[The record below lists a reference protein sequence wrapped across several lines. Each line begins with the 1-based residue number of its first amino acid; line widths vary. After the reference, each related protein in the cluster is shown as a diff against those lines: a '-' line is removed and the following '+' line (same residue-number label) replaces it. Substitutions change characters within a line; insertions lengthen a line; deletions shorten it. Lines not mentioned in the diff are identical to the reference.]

1 MFHTVSNIALAFA
14 RPPSTSECMKSS
26 SQRIVVFTG
35 DPSYSV
41 THAVFKIDQAM
52 PSLEWLIVHH
62 APPKTWSLVW
72 RNQRLNFKRNGWRWI
87 PYQVGEIVQLVLM
100 RLRGGQPCAN
110 EFGATPSVGPQRFDL
125 AALKGRPNV
134 RLERVADIHGDDAL
148 QRVRDF
154 APDLGLSLAAPI
166 LKRPLF
172 SIPRLGTVNLHKGR
186 LPDFR
191 GMPPGFWELWH
202 DQTSVGCS
210 VHMVDDKLDTGA
222 VLARDSVD
230 RSRYS
235 TLRGLQLQLDEVG
248 NRLLTQAIPALLLG
262 QSEAAPQP
270 AGAGKTFRKPT
281 LAQIAALKR
290 KMANAAPGP
299 SGLLQ
304 RLKGA
309 VLTAG
314 VTAHRSVG
322 WRWLDARVTVV
333 LYHRVSDDVR
343 DNLTVGVE
351 QFERQMALL
360 RRDCDLLSIEQVLA
374 LADSNQ
380 PLPRSRRP
388 KVAVTFDDG
397 YLDNYTLAVPSLL
410 RHRVPAAFFVSTGLM
425 GTAGRFPHDIRRQ
438 NPQIPLMDWA
448 QLREMVALG
457 FTIGSHSVHHIDC
470 ASESEACVREELVAS
485 RQHLQQE
492 LGLKE
497 LIFAYPYGGR
507 QHMTPQRL
515 QLVKEAGY
523 VGCLSAYGGSNV
535 GGVDRFNV
543 LRKGV
548 NHEFNERAFAWE
560 CLGLR

>member
-1 MFHTVSNIALAFA
+1 MNSNSRCIA
-14 RPPSTSECMKSS
+14 
-26 SQRIVVFTG
+26 VFTG

-52 PSLEWLIVHH
+52 PGLEWLIVHH
-62 APPKTWSLVW
+62 APPKTWPRVW
-72 RNQRLNFKRNGWRWI
+72 GNQILNFKRNGWRWI
-87 PYQVGEIVQLVLM
+87 PYQLWEIVQLGLKL
-100 RLRGGQPCAN
+100 LRSGQLSGNAFVAN
-110 EFGATPSVGPQRFDL
+110 PSVGPQRFDL
-125 AALKGRPNV
+125 AALKGLPNV
-134 RLERVADIHGDDAL
+134 RLERVADIHGEDAL
-148 QRVRDF
+148 RLVRDF

-172 SIPRLGTVNLHKGR
+172 SIPRLGTVNLHKGK

-191 GMPPGFWELWH
+191 GMPPAFWELWH
-202 DQTSVGCS
+202 DQASVGCS

-248 NRLLTQAIPALLLG
+248 NRLLTQAVPALLRG
-262 QSEAAPQP
+262 QAEAAPQP
-270 AGAGKTFRKPT
+270 AGVGKTFRKPT

-290 KMANAAPGP
+290 KMAFASPGL
-299 SGLLQ
+299 SGLSQ
-304 RLKGA
+304 SLKGA

-314 VTAHRSVG
+314 VKAHRSVG

-333 LYHRVSDDVR
+333 LYHRVSDEVR

-374 LADSNQ
+374 LADSKQ
-380 PLPRSRRP
+380 PLPKSRRP

-397 YLDNYTLAVPSLL
+397 YLDNYALAVPSLL
-410 RHRVPAAFFVSTGLM
+410 RHAVPAAFFVSTGLM
-425 GTAGRFPHDIRRQ
+425 GTEGRFPHDVRRQ
-438 NPQIPLMDWA
+438 NPQIPLMNWDH
-448 QLREMVALG
+448 LREMVAWG
-457 FTIGSHSVHHIDC
+457 FTIGSHSVNHIDC
-470 ASESEACVREELVAS
+470 AGESEALVREELVAS
-485 RQHLQQE
+485 RRHLQQE

-497 LIFAYPYGGR
+497 VIFAYPYGGR
-507 QHMTPQRL
+507 QHMSPQRL

-523 VGCLSAYGGSNV
+523 SGCLSAYGGSNV